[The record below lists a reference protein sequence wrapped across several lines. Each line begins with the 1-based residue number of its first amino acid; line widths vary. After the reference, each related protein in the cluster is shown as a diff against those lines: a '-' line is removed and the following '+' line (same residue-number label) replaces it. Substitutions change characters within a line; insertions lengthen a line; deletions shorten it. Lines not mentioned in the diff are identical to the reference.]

1 MTDPRALNCEAAA
14 NVIALVNAKHH
25 SYDDAAADLIGSLD
39 ETELALTLIAAID
52 ALTCCYT
59 ADAHDMAMPF
69 EDYIRHRGERIARR
83 RTA

>member
-1 MTDPRALNCEAAA
+1 MTDPGTLSEAAA
-14 NVIALVNAKHH
+14 NVIALVNANHH
-25 SYDDAAADLIGSLD
+25 EWDEAAERLIDGMEHD
-39 ETELALTLIAAID
+39 ELALTLIAAID
-52 ALTCCYT
+52 GLTCCYT